1 MWGELRGLP
10 YEHTRVNNR
19 KRGGKRSKAHLM
31 GRCVQRLEHE
41 GRMDGGGGGGR
52 GRGEAGGSKTWS
64 KEKGNCIVG
73 ERNGRKLL
81 VKYTYTEREAP
92 LMSNVFSRN
101 I

>member
-1 MWGELRGLP
+1 
-10 YEHTRVNNR
+10 
-19 KRGGKRSKAHLM
+19 M

-64 KEKGNCIVG
+64 KEKGKSIVG

-92 LMSNVFSRN
+92 LMSNVFSRT
-101 I
+101 IRKVFPKIK